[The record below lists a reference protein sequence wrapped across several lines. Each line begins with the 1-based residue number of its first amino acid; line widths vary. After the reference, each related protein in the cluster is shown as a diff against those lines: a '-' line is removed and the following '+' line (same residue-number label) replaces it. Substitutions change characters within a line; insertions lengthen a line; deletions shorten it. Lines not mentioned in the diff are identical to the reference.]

1 MRASL
6 AFSICAVLAT
16 LSFVLGDT
24 TKAVSLC
31 TTSYGTASKNPVPTI
46 TYGLTFTSR
55 VTVKTTTTPKQT
67 ITPAPTTN
75 TYSTT
80 TTATITVTLPQATDT
95 FTETDTLTQTCE
107 FGEQAFSNEY
117 RAKNI

>member
-6 AFSICAVLAT
+6 SFAVHAVLAT
-16 LSFVLGDT
+16 LPFVLGDT

-31 TTSYGTASKNPVPTI
+31 TTLFGTASKSPVPTTI
-46 TYGLTFTSR
+46 YGLTFTSR

-67 ITPAPTTN
+67 ITPAPTTD

-80 TTATITVTLPQATDT
+80 TTDTVTVTLPQVTDT
-95 FTETDTLTQTCE
+95 FTETDTSTQTCE
-107 FGEQAFSNEY
+107 FWRTSLQQ
-117 RAKNI
+117 